1 MGELLDSIKEMFT
14 LPVHNQILVFSILL
28 ILILL
33 SSVFLKRLRV
43 PGIII
48 LIISG
53 LVFGPH
59 GIGLIEQNQAI
70 DLFSTIGLL
79 YIMFIVGLDLDLN
92 DFRIHRSKS
101 ILHGILTF
109 SIPMLAGFVVS
120 RYVLGMSS
128 MGSMLVACV
137 FATHTLIS
145 YPIASKMEVVKDVSV
160 AVTVGGTIITDTA
173 ALILL
178 ALLLGHSSGHVGW
191 EFALRML
198 LSGIVLFLTIFK
210 LFPWVL
216 KLFFRRFENEKGA
229 HFILVLAI
237 MFMSSFLAQ
246 LGGFEPII
254 GAFLAGLAVN
264 KMIPSTSA
272 LMNRIAFIGNT
283 LFIPFFIINVGLMM
297 DFRSVIGDW
306 WVILISLVLTAA
318 ALLSKWGAAFITQKL
333 FNMTAI
339 QRQLMFGLSGS
350 HAAITIAVILV
361 GVRAGFI
368 SEDVLNAAVVLILL
382 TCTVSAVLTERA
394 SRKLALQMNKH
405 LEASDNLSDDESNAR
420 NKYMPSVENILVT
433 ISLEVV
439 FERLIDFALMIRD
452 KKSTRPLLVGTV
464 LLNDEG
470 AENKVRAT
478 RESLKK
484 YVKEASAVEIP
495 LNVMTT
501 LDYNMSGG
509 IVRLTKEAMADIIV
523 MGWPRKMGFL
533 DKLLGA
539 NAGGVV
545 GNTNKTVFMCK
556 LTKQLILHK
565 RIVLIVPPYAEYEAG
580 FSIWFEKVLKLS
592 RELTLP
598 ILMLS
603 NEQTYSAIKKV
614 YARKM
619 AKFSHSEF
627 DKWDSFLTLKRVIN
641 ETDLIIVVSARPGS
655 ASYKEELEQVPIELE
670 IRFVKNDGVVI
681 YPQHGAQNKIQGLEA
696 APTLQLRNI
705 GRGLSGMLKGGN

>member
-1 MGELLDSIKEMFT
+1 
-14 LPVHNQILVFSILL
+14 
-28 ILILL
+28 
-33 SSVFLKRLRV
+33 
-43 PGIII
+43 
-48 LIISG
+48 
-53 LVFGPH
+53 
-59 GIGLIEQNQAI
+59 
-70 DLFSTIGLL
+70 
-79 YIMFIVGLDLDLN
+79 
-92 DFRIHRSKS
+92 
-101 ILHGILTF
+101 
-109 SIPMLAGFVVS
+109 
-120 RYVLGMSS
+120 
-128 MGSMLVACV
+128 
-137 FATHTLIS
+137 
-145 YPIASKMEVVKDVSV
+145 
-160 AVTVGGTIITDTA
+160 
-173 ALILL
+173 
-178 ALLLGHSSGHVGW
+178 
-191 EFALRML
+191 
-198 LSGIVLFLTIFK
+198 
-210 LFPWVL
+210 
-216 KLFFRRFENEKGA
+216 
-229 HFILVLAI
+229 
-237 MFMSSFLAQ
+237 
-246 LGGFEPII
+246 
-254 GAFLAGLAVN
+254 
-264 KMIPSTSA
+264 MIPSTSA

-318 ALLSKWGAAFITQKL
+318 ALLSKWGAAFITQML

-670 IRFVKNDGVVI
+670 IRFVKNDRVVI

>member
-1 MGELLDSIKEMFT
+1 
-14 LPVHNQILVFSILL
+14 
-28 ILILL
+28 
-33 SSVFLKRLRV
+33 
-43 PGIII
+43 
-48 LIISG
+48 
-53 LVFGPH
+53 
-59 GIGLIEQNQAI
+59 
-70 DLFSTIGLL
+70 
-79 YIMFIVGLDLDLN
+79 
-92 DFRIHRSKS
+92 
-101 ILHGILTF
+101 
-109 SIPMLAGFVVS
+109 
-120 RYVLGMSS
+120 
-128 MGSMLVACV
+128 
-137 FATHTLIS
+137 
-145 YPIASKMEVVKDVSV
+145 
-160 AVTVGGTIITDTA
+160 
-173 ALILL
+173 
-178 ALLLGHSSGHVGW
+178 
-191 EFALRML
+191 
-198 LSGIVLFLTIFK
+198 
-210 LFPWVL
+210 
-216 KLFFRRFENEKGA
+216 
-229 HFILVLAI
+229 
-237 MFMSSFLAQ
+237 
-246 LGGFEPII
+246 
-254 GAFLAGLAVN
+254 
-264 KMIPSTSA
+264 
-272 LMNRIAFIGNT
+272 
-283 LFIPFFIINVGLMM
+283 
-297 DFRSVIGDW
+297 
-306 WVILISLVLTAA
+306 
-318 ALLSKWGAAFITQKL
+318 
-333 FNMTAI
+333 
-339 QRQLMFGLSGS
+339 
-350 HAAITIAVILV
+350 
-361 GVRAGFI
+361 
-368 SEDVLNAAVVLILL
+368 
-382 TCTVSAVLTERA
+382 
-394 SRKLALQMNKH
+394 
-405 LEASDNLSDDESNAR
+405 ESNAR

-478 RESLKK
+478 MESLKK

-705 GRGLSGMLKGGN
+705 GRGLSGMLKGAN

>member
-1 MGELLDSIKEMFT
+1 MFT

-33 SSVFLKRLRV
+33 SSVVFKRLRI

-48 LIISG
+48 LIFFG

-92 DFRIHRSKS
+92 DFRIHRYKS
-101 ILHGILTF
+101 IIYGILTF
-109 SIPMLAGFVVS
+109 AIPMLVGFFVS
-120 RYVLGMSS
+120 KYALCMSNE
-128 MGSMLVACV
+128 GSMLVACV

-145 YPIASKMEVVKDVSV
+145 YPIASKMEVVKDMSV

-178 ALLLGHSSGHVGW
+178 ALLLGHSSGHAGW
-191 EFALRML
+191 EFALRMV
-198 LSGIVLFLTIFK
+198 LSGTVLFLIIFK

-216 KLFFRRFENEKGA
+216 KFFFKRFENEKGA
-229 HFILVLAI
+229 HFILVLSI

-283 LFIPFFIINVGLMM
+283 LFIPFFIVNVGLMM

-306 WVILISLVLTAA
+306 WVVLISIVLTIA
-318 ALLSKWGAAFITQKL
+318 ALFSKWGAAFITQKV
-333 FNMTAI
+333 FKMSRV

-361 GVRAGFI
+361 GVRAGMI

-382 TCTVSAVLTERA
+382 TCSVSALLTERA
-394 SRKLALQMNKH
+394 SRELALQMNRSF
-405 LEASDNLSDDESNAR
+405 ESSDNANEESEAP

-439 FERLIDFALMIRD
+439 FERLIDFALLIRD

-501 LDYNMSGG
+501 LDYNMSSG
-509 IVRLTKEAMADIIV
+509 IVRLTKEAMADTIV

-545 GNTNKTVFMCK
+545 GNTNKTVFMCRI
-556 LTKQLILHK
+556 TRQLILNK

-580 FSIWFEKVLKLS
+580 FAIWFEKVLKLS

-598 ILMLS
+598 ILLLS
-603 NEQTYSAIKKV
+603 NEQTFNAIKKA
-614 YARKM
+614 YSRRM
-619 AKFSHSEF
+619 PKFTYNNYE
-627 DKWDSFLTLKRVIN
+627 KWDSFLTLKRVIN
-641 ETDLIIVVSARPGS
+641 ETDLVIVVSARPGS
-655 ASYKEELEQVPIELE
+655 ASYMEELEQVPIELE
-670 IRFVKNDGVVI
+670 IRFVKNDKVVI
-681 YPQHGAQNKIQGLEA
+681 YPQHGAQNKIQGLDA
-696 APTLQLRNI
+696 VPTLQLRNI
-705 GRGLSGMLKGGN
+705 GRGLSGMFKNDSQNQEAAE